1 MSSPLIN
8 YSLPSITERERD
20 KVNEVLKT
28 TSITQGAFLKDFE
41 HQLAGYCGVDY
52 AIAVSSGSA
61 ALHLA
66 YKAAGLKDGGEATL
80 PAITF
85 ASAAAGVMHCGGTP
99 VILDTNPDGCS
110 YSIDQLADHLEQS
123 YNQTALL
130 VTASIGGYPFNR
142 KRIYELA
149 AERDIPVIA
158 DLSHALGAFYKTE
171 QGRMSPVTD
180 CRYELAS
187 VVSFQALKNIT
198 TGEGGAVLTN
208 DKALAQNVRLLCN
221 HGIESACDPDE
232 PWRYDIIE
240 PGYNYRITEKQ
251 CAMGIAQLERLPDL
265 QERRN
270 RLANRYLEAF
280 SPHQQI
286 KLPLV
291 QADHQNSWHL
301 FVIRIPERKK
311 LYDKLLQAGY
321 KAQVHYVP
329 LHYLS
334 FLRRA
339 GRVPQTPEASEIYYR
354 ECLSLPLFPEMR
366 DEDQEAIIW
375 VVEQHIAGL

>member
-8 YSLPSITERERD
+8 YSLPSVSEHER
-20 KVNEVLKT
+20 KIVNEVLKT
-28 TSITQGAFLKDFE
+28 TSVTQGAFLKDFE
-41 HQLAGYCGVDY
+41 HQLAAYCGVDH
-52 AIAVSSGSA
+52 AVAVSSGSA

-66 YKAAGLKDGGEATL
+66 YKGAGLNEDGEAIL

-85 ASAAAGVMHCGGTP
+85 ASAAAGVLHCGGTP
-99 VILDTNPDGCS
+99 VILDTNPNGCS
-110 YSIDQLADHLEQS
+110 YNIDQLAEHLEQS
-123 YNQTALL
+123 YNQTDLL
-130 VTASIGGYPFNR
+130 GTASIGGSPFNR

-171 QGRMSPVTD
+171 EGNMSPVTD
-180 CRYELAS
+180 CRHELAS

-208 DKALAQNVRLLCN
+208 DKALAEKVRLLRN
-221 HGIESACDPDE
+221 HGMESVCDPEE

-240 PGYNYRITEKQ
+240 QGYNYRITEKQ
-251 CAMGIAQLERLPDL
+251 CAMGVAQLERLPEL

-270 RLANRYLEAF
+270 RLANWYLEAF
-280 SPHQQI
+280 SSYQQI
-286 KLPLV
+286 KLPHV

-301 FVIRIPERKK
+301 FIIRIPERKK
-311 LYDKLLQAGY
+311 LYDKLLQAGF

-329 LHYLS
+329 MHYLS
-334 FLRRA
+334 FIRRR
-339 GRVPQTPEASEIYYR
+339 GRVPQKPEASEMYYQ
-354 ECLSLPLFPEMR
+354 ECLSLPLFPDMR
-366 DEDQEAIIW
+366 DEDQETVIR
-375 VVEQHIAGL
+375 VVQQHIDGL